1 MSQRSLTPAAKGE
14 LVFTSFLF
22 LAGIVVLTD
31 TTILTVPDTGGYVS
45 PKIFPYAIGLLLTS
59 LSIFQ
64 IIQVLRGKLG
74 EPEGIEAGELGQKG
88 DWKALS
94 IAVGSLIFYVVFLQL
109 IGFVASATVLFSGVA
124 YSLGAKKLWRIVLI
138 ALLLSFAIFVGFT
151 QGLQLQLPVG
161 FDFLTP
167 ATTPTD
173 VEW

>member
-1 MSQRSLTPAAKGE
+1 MSSRSLTPAAKGE

-22 LAGIVVLTD
+22 LAGIVVLAD

-64 IIQVLRGKLG
+64 IFQVLRGKLG
-74 EPEGIEAGELGQKG
+74 EPEGIEAGEVSQRG
-88 DWKALS
+88 DWKSLS
-94 IAVGSLIFYVVFLQL
+94 IAVASLIFYVLFLQL
-109 IGFVASATVLFSGVA
+109 IGFIASATVLFSGVA
-124 YSLGAKKLWRIVLI
+124 YSLGAKKPWRILLI
-138 ALLLSFAIFVGFT
+138 ALGLSVAIFIGFT

-161 FDFLTP
+161 FDFVTP
-167 ATTPTD
+167 ENTPTD